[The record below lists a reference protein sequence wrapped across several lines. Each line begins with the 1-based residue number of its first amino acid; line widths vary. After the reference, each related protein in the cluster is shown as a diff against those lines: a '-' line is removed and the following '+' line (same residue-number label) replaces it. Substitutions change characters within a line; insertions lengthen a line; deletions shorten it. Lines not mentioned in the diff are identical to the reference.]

1 MKSTLPSVV
10 LQFCPFCGSK
20 NFIWDNVN
28 AHTCLDCGNK
38 LYTNAAGATIALIH
52 NKNKEL
58 LFTIRKYQ
66 PAKGLL
72 DLPGGFINVGETA
85 ENGVIREVKEELN
98 LNVTSLKYFTSLPNT
113 YQYKGLTYFTIDMV
127 FICEVESLLPLQAN
141 DDVAHYCFMPVHKV
155 NLNDIGLHSVR
166 MLVQQLQEK

>member
-1 MKSTLPSVV
+1 MKSTHPSTA
-10 LQFCPFCGSK
+10 LQFCPYCGSK

-38 LYTNAAGATIALIH
+38 LYTNAAGATIALIQ
-52 NKNKEL
+52 NKDKEI

-66 PAKGLL
+66 PAKGML
-72 DLPGGFINVGETA
+72 DLPGGFINTGETA

-98 LNVTSLKYFTSLPNT
+98 LDVTSLKYYTSLPNT

-127 FICEVESLLPLQAN
+127 FFCEVESFMPLHSG
-141 DDVAHYCFMPVHKV
+141 DDVAHYCFMPIHKV
-155 NLNDIGLHSVR
+155 NINDIGLQSVR